1 MRDPKLCRRRICLFT
16 DPTRR
21 EVAGIRIIEFSDQ
34 FHFYVQS
41 NASTHVGGP
50 HLPNLVCVFHRILK
64 FGILEMPRRISLGL
78 LFQIFPKSRF
88 EIHAG
93 LIGQANQDKKYI
105 GQFVSNRLRFLTL
118 FEALFPVNTGNQ
130 SATSPT
136 SSTSWAR
143 LVSSEK
149 YRTPSLCI
157 QSSTS
162 FWHSCSEI
170 DWFSR
175 FKSLSRLSI
184 LRVE

>member
-1 MRDPKLCRRRICLFT
+1 MINDRCAIPNSVDVVSVYSL
-16 DPTRR
+16 TRR
-21 EVAGIRIIEFSDQ
+21 VARSQGIRIIEFSDQ

-130 SATSPT
+130 SGDFTNFFDQLGQIGEFRKVPNS
-136 SSTSWAR
+136 
-143 LVSSEK
+143 
-149 YRTPSLCI
+149 
-157 QSSTS
+157 
-162 FWHSCSEI
+162 
-170 DWFSR
+170 
-175 FKSLSRLSI
+175 
-184 LRVE
+184 